1 MAGHTPFGPP
11 GPSGASVGINH
22 ATQPIEVGG
31 YKSALAGTLDTD
43 AVGVI
48 ANNFRALLGPDVN
61 ISYNANA
68 GEYSVFKGLPHS
80 SQGIPLIV
88 SGRADVISSDILAW
102 TSQAQ
107 DPIRVVYGFRV
118 TNKLLTVMSDRE
130 IRGTPAII
138 APERALAKTISIVYN
153 SRKVRMKR
161 LAIDFTMN
169 TNAFQE
175 MATAM
180 DEIAF
185 KMKGVKLSMEQT
197 IFHLAYKEL
206 LTHGVKIDDALR
218 RASPVN
224 QRLTAEQQLR
234 RADNVYATSIC
245 GALHD
250 RYGITNLLLSVRKAN
265 VYTPTGE
272 SRHPMQVA
280 ILPNMIGAVEYAK
293 PEKMNFYTSGI
304 ADDKLALPTELETTA
319 YTSADWGGVRV
330 IPYTPT
336 PGISRGSAHTDV
348 SIHELARP
356 IAFGTYYV
364 EKAPGVPL
372 SETQANDTAD
382 CMPCVVTDFVERDW
396 ARLPRAAVS
405 DLGGAYTYTGPGKI
419 VLNTE
424 RNEVVNKLF
433 PVPTNDVEREQIKRQ
448 VTNLCFWWARPRM
461 EVYAESGF
469 MVTEPGASTAELLY
483 AFPKTTV
490 SNSETVDEARGMV
503 RSWVGPVIKKP
514 QNVLVLRDIAFKG
527 ILSGAGSRILT
538 GGEKYNK
545 AKHDLVLFVTKLPP
559 SDPRMYKADDFKE
572 QCAAYGIYTAWHKP
586 GDKKAKVT
594 EPLIL
599 YRGTQRDAHNKDI
612 RCSNNGH
619 LGKADHPDNV
629 GVVEGTQTYIDSWDA
644 FK

>member
-11 GPSGASVGINH
+11 GPSGASIGINH

-31 YKSALAGTLDTD
+31 YRSALAGTLDTD

-102 TSQAQ
+102 TSEAQ

-138 APERALAKTISIVYN
+138 APERALAKTISITYN

-175 MATAM
+175 MATAI

-250 RYGITNLLLSVRKAN
+250 RYGITNLLMSVRKAN

-348 SIHELARP
+348 NIHELARP
-356 IAFGTYYV
+356 IAFGTYYI
-364 EKAPGVPL
+364 EKAPGVAPSRAL
-372 SETQANDTAD
+372 ADDTAD

-396 ARLPRAAVS
+396 ARLPRAAVR
-405 DLGGAYTYTGPGKI
+405 LLPGAGRSTFTGPGATVPKKDCNKS
-419 VLNTE
+419 LNDMLDSNT
-424 RNEVVNKLF
+424 
-433 PVPTNDVEREQIKRQ
+433 DVGLITQL
-448 VTNLCFWWARPRM
+448 TTLCFWWARPRM

-514 QNVLVLRDIAFKG
+514 QNILVLRDIAFKG

-538 GGEKYNK
+538 GGKYDK
-545 AKHDLVLFVTKLPP
+545 TKHDLVLFATKLPP
-559 SDPRMYKADDFKE
+559 SDPEMYRSQEFKD
-572 QCAAYGIYTAWHKP
+572 QCKDYGIYTAWYKP
-586 GDKKAKVT
+586 NDKKAKVT

-599 YRGTQRDAHNKDI
+599 YRGTQRNAHTKDI